1 MKGEHVYVLVKIF
14 LDTGADIL
22 LASQMFSKCL
32 FMQSQPNISISGVL
46 DKSNEIE
53 NIRSCKVVIP
63 YKGERNIFSMN
74 NRISKNVPTYF
85 TRNLLCKYMGLTS
98 TQFQMFNMDDYTLER
113 DIDIIFSL
121 ENQLDVKTVDFE
133 CLDLFKSPLFPNIEI
148 FRSPLT
154 SSFAFGGRLAGTS
167 SDYISP
173 IPELRRKLY
182 LDREVLRQIVL
193 EDQDTG
199 FDLATNNL
207 LELLMTHIYQFHH
220 NSVEMLNFWEKV
232 KQKYKFNQRDCHN
245 IPKAMVNDNCSVHS
259 GHVMS
264 IKDIIVSTQICD

>member
-1 MKGEHVYVLVKIF
+1 M
-14 LDTGADIL
+14 
-22 LASQMFSKCL
+22 
-32 FMQSQPNISISGVL
+32 
-46 DKSNEIE
+46 
-53 NIRSCKVVIP
+53 
-63 YKGERNIFSMN
+63 
-74 NRISKNVPTYF
+74 
-85 TRNLLCKYMGLTS
+85 
-98 TQFQMFNMDDYTLER
+98 
-113 DIDIIFSL
+113 
-121 ENQLDVKTVDFE
+121 
-133 CLDLFKSPLFPNIEI
+133 
-148 FRSPLT
+148 
-154 SSFAFGGRLAGTS
+154 AGTS
-167 SDYISP
+167 SDYIYP

-182 LDREVLRQIVL
+182 PDREVLRQIVL

-264 IKDIIVSTQICD
+264 IKDIIVPTQICDYANNILLELKQIKNDVTCPKFTSNTTCIKYSGYSIYFRINDC

>member
-1 MKGEHVYVLVKIF
+1 MSILTKYILLTGNPTELSLAFMTYVCFSTETVNLIMLRLQGYKFELKGEHVYVLVKVF

-46 DKSNEIE
+46 DEGNEIE

-113 DIDIIFSL
+113 DIDMIFNL
-121 ENQLDVKTVDFE
+121 ENQLDVKTMDFE
-133 CLDLFKSPLFPNIEI
+133 CLDLFRSPLFPNIEI
-148 FRSPLT
+148 F
-154 SSFAFGGRLAGTS
+154 
-167 SDYISP
+167 
-173 IPELRRKLY
+173 
-182 LDREVLRQIVL
+182 
-193 EDQDTG
+193 
-199 FDLATNNL
+199 
-207 LELLMTHIYQFHH
+207 
-220 NSVEMLNFWEKV
+220 
-232 KQKYKFNQRDCHN
+232 
-245 IPKAMVNDNCSVHS
+245 
-259 GHVMS
+259 
-264 IKDIIVSTQICD
+264 